1 VRGYERRKRT
11 VWILITIFATSF
23 VIALSGALMPGPL
36 LTITLSESAR
46 RGFHAGPLI
55 VLGHGILELFL
66 LLLLLLGLAPILKN
80 DQVIGSVG
88 VVGAVVL
95 IWMAIGMIRSLP
107 SLSLEGAFKESKSN
121 NPVWAGILMSLANPY
136 WIIWW
141 ATIGLGYILYSLT
154 VGLLGVTAFFAG
166 HILADL
172 AWYAAVSFAVA
183 RGRRFMSDR
192 IYKGVIACCALALL
206 GFAIYFGL
214 SGAQRL
220 I

>member
-1 VRGYERRKRT
+1 M
-11 VWILITIFATSF
+11 ITIFVTSF

-46 RGFHAGPLI
+46 RGFYAGPLI
-55 VLGHGILELFL
+55 VLGHGILELLL

-95 IWMAIGMIRSLP
+95 IWMAVGMIRSLP
-107 SLSLEGAFKESKSN
+107 SLSLERVAKGSKST
-121 NPVWAGILMSLANPY
+121 NPVWAGVLMSLANPY

-141 ATIGLGYILYSLT
+141 ATIGLGYILYSFT
-154 VGLLGVTAFFAG
+154 VGLLGVAAFFAG

-183 RGRRFMSDR
+183 HGRRFMSDR
-192 IYKGVIACCALALL
+192 IYKGVIACCAVALL
-206 GFAIYFGL
+206 GFAIYFGF

>member
-1 VRGYERRKRT
+1 M
-11 VWILITIFATSF
+11 WILITIFATSF

-46 RGFHAGPLI
+46 RGFRAGPLI

-66 LLLLLLGLAPILKN
+66 VLLLLLGLAPILKN

-95 IWMAIGMIRSLP
+95 IWMAVGMIRSLP
-107 SLSLEGAFKESKSN
+107 LLSLERVSQDSQST

-141 ATIGLGYILYSLT
+141 ATIGLGYILYSFT
-154 VGLLGVTAFFAG
+154 VGLLGVVAFFAG

-172 AWYAAVSFAVA
+172 GWYAAVSFTVA
-183 RGRRFMSDR
+183 HGRRFMSDR
-192 IYKGVIACCALALL
+192 IYKGVIACCALVLL
-206 GFAIYFGL
+206 GFGIYFGF

>member
-1 VRGYERRKRT
+1 

-46 RGFHAGPLI
+46 RGFRAGPLI

-66 LLLLLLGLAPILKN
+66 VLLLLLGLAPILKN

-95 IWMAIGMIRSLP
+95 IWMAVGMIRSLP
-107 SLSLEGAFKESKSN
+107 SLSLERVSQGSQST

-141 ATIGLGYILYSLT
+141 ATIGLGYILYSFT
-154 VGLLGVTAFFAG
+154 VGLLGVVAFFAG

-172 AWYAAVSFAVA
+172 GWYAAISFTVA
-183 RGRRFMSDR
+183 HGRRFMSDR
-192 IYKGVIACCALALL
+192 IYKGVIVCCALALL
-206 GFAIYFGL
+206 GFGIYFGFA
-214 SGAQRL
+214 GAQRL

>member
-1 VRGYERRKRT
+1 M
-11 VWILITIFATSF
+11 WILITIFATSF

-46 RGFHAGPLI
+46 RGFRAGPLI

-66 LLLLLLGLAPILKN
+66 VLLLLLGLAPILKN

-95 IWMAIGMIRSLP
+95 IWMAVGMIRSLP
-107 SLSLEGAFKESKSN
+107 SLSLETVSKDNQST
-121 NPVWAGILMSLANPY
+121 NPVWAGVLMSLANPY

-141 ATIGLGYILYSLT
+141 ATIGLGYIIYSFK
-154 VGLLGVTAFFAG
+154 VGLVGVVAFFAG

-172 AWYAAVSFAVA
+172 AWYAAVSFTVA
-183 RGRRFMSDR
+183 HGRRFMSDR

-206 GFAIYFGL
+206 GFAIYFGF